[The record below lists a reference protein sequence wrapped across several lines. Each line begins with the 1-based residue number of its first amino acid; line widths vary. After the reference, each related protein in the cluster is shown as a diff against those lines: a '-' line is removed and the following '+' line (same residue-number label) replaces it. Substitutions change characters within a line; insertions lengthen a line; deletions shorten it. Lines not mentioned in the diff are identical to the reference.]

1 LTVGGF
7 EEVKGKV
14 KETVGGLTG
23 SDSLREEGQ
32 SQQRK
37 AEQEEKA
44 DQARAEAERHEERAE
59 VFESNE
65 ERHQGT

>member
-1 LTVGGF
+1 MGGF
-7 EEVKGKV
+7 EEVKGKA

-59 VFESNE
+59 AFESNE

>member
-1 LTVGGF
+1 MSGS
-7 EEVKGKV
+7 EELKGKA
-14 KETVGGLTG
+14 KEAAGGLTG

-37 AEQEEKA
+37 ADEERKA
-44 DQARAEAERHEERAE
+44 EQARATAERHEQQAEGHERR
-59 VFESNE
+59 E

>member
-1 LTVGGF
+1 VGGF
-7 EEVKGKV
+7 EEVKGKA
-14 KETVGGLTG
+14 KEAVGGVTG
-23 SDSLREEGQ
+23 SDSLRAEGQ

-44 DQARAEAERHEERAE
+44 DQAHAEAERHEERAE
-59 VFESNE
+59 AFERTE

>member
-1 LTVGGF
+1 VGGF
-7 EEVKGKV
+7 EEVKGKA
-14 KETVGGLTG
+14 KEAVGGLTG

-44 DQARAEAERHEERAE
+44 NKARAEAERHEERAE
-59 VFESNE
+59 AYERTE